1 MQSFLKN
8 NRIESKTAMSG
19 TINIDSKLV
28 RYFLGIAVVA
38 CVLFFVISSCLTV
51 VDTSE
56 VGIKFKKFSLTDQGK
71 LDAVP
76 VTGWVFF
83 NPVTTS
89 VYSYPVYVQRVDY
102 SPFTVTTKDAA
113 VFSMDPVLA
122 FRINRDKAVDVFAKY
137 RKPLEDIELGY
148 MRTVIY
154 DAYRITANKYTSD
167 ELMASRAHFEAEVRL
182 MLEHSLN
189 DEGFIVEEFTS
200 QITPPESLSQA
211 IEAKNQAIQE
221 ALKAENLV
229 KQAEANAKIA
239 IAKAEGEA
247 KALRIQAD
255 GEAYYNRT
263 VAASLNELLVRQDA
277 IEKWDGKLP
286 QYMGGNSVPLL
297 NLK

>member
-1 MQSFLKN
+1 MTNK
-8 NRIESKTAMSG
+8 
-19 TINIDSKLV
+19 INIPSSTMKRVASVILGFLV
-28 RYFLGIAVVA
+28 LAVVLST
-38 CVLFFVISSCLTV
+38 CCTV

-76 VTGWVFF
+76 VTGWVFY
-83 NPVTTS
+83 NPITTS

-137 RKPLEDIELGY
+137 RKPLDDIEAGY

-167 ELMASRAHFEAEVRL
+167 ELMASRAQFEAEVRS

-189 DEGFIVEEFTS
+189 DEGFVVEEFTS
-200 QITPPESLSQA
+200 QITPPASLSQA

-286 QYMGGNSVPLL
+286 EYMGGNSIPLL

>member
-1 MQSFLKN
+1 MKKIVAAAACVGL
-8 NRIESKTAMSG
+8 
-19 TINIDSKLV
+19 LV
-28 RYFLGIAVVA
+28 IVVA
-38 CVLFFVISSCLTV
+38 ACMTV

-76 VTGWVFF
+76 VTGWVFY
-83 NPVTTS
+83 NPLTTS

-122 FRINRDKAVDVFAKY
+122 FRLNRDKAVDVFAKY
-137 RKPLEDIELGY
+137 RKPLRDIEEGY

-167 ELMASRAHFEAEVRL
+167 ELMASRAQFEAEVRL
-182 MLEHSLN
+182 MLERSLN
-189 DEGFIVEEFTS
+189 DEGFLVEEFTS
-200 QITPPESLSQA
+200 QITPPASLSKA

-286 QYMGGNSVPLL
+286 EYMAGGSSVPFI
-297 NLK
+297 NVK